1 MYLPPDANCLLSVAD
16 HCLRSRNYVNLIDA
30 GKQPE
35 LQWLDMDSAIKHCT
49 AGAGIWQWASNDQG
63 GEPDVVM
70 ACAGDVPTLEILAAT
85 SLLRKHVPDIRV
97 RVVNVVDLMTLQPAS
112 EHPHG
117 MEEDAFDAIFTTDK
131 PIIFAYHGYP
141 WLIHR
146 LSYRRK
152 NHDNMHVRGY
162 KEEGTTTT
170 PFDMVVL
177 NNMDRYQLAIDAIR
191 RIPRLKMTSDQAIQT
206 FKSKLAEHKIYIR
219 QHGEDMPEV
228 SQLAMGRRPV
238 SWLRRAPATI
248 LCVNGGSSSLKIAL
262 YRMGSGK
269 SCCFQARQK
278 VLGTEGG
285 SGFVPAIG
293 HSLILR
299 RNSAITVRRMAR
311 FFHELRH
318 AGEQYFFGR
327 GSSHCAR
334 RAAIDPAPTD
344 HPRR

>member
-1 MYLPPDANCLLSVAD
+1 
-16 HCLRSRNYVNLIDA
+16 
-30 GKQPE
+30 
-35 LQWLDMDSAIKHCT
+35 
-49 AGAGIWQWASNDQG
+49 
-63 GEPDVVM
+63 M

-206 FKSKLAEHKIYIR
+206 FKSKLEEHKVYIR

-228 SQLAMGRRPV
+228 QNWHWDGDR
-238 SWLRRAPATI
+238 
-248 LCVNGGSSSLKIAL
+248 
-262 YRMGSGK
+262 
-269 SCCFQARQK
+269 
-278 VLGTEGG
+278 
-285 SGFVPAIG
+285 
-293 HSLILR
+293 
-299 RNSAITVRRMAR
+299 
-311 FFHELRH
+311 
-318 AGEQYFFGR
+318 
-327 GSSHCAR
+327 
-334 RAAIDPAPTD
+334 
-344 HPRR
+344 